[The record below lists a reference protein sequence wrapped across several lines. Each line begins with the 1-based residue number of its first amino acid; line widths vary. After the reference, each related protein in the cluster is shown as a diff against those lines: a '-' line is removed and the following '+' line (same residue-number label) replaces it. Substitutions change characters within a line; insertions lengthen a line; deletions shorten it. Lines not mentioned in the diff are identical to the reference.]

1 MYILMISRG
10 IPTQKDPQWGCFEQD
25 QAEALHKAGHKVV
38 VVSVDTRFRM
48 TYRKIGI
55 TYKKKNGIDYYNSF
69 WIPAAVTN
77 LFSSKLTQT
86 IKEKQL
92 ERIYKKIEHIHGKPD
107 IIYGQF
113 FFNTALGVFLK
124 KKYGIPLVGIEHA
137 ARFVSDEV
145 DKNSL
150 KQASNVY
157 KHTDCNIAV
166 SSHLANALNR
176 LFNIHCEIVH
186 NVYNPYF
193 DSNVFKKQT
202 DKHKPFKFI
211 SIGTLESRKG
221 FDVLIKAFKQF
232 NSKYP
237 DSTLTIIGE
246 GEERNNLTR
255 LLTEE
260 NISNN
265 VFLIGKKN
273 KEEIAIQLSNS
284 DTFILASRSETFGV
298 VFIEAMALGLPVIGT
313 YCGGPDDIINE
324 KNGILVPVD
333 DINALFN
340 AMDKVYKDY
349 SHYNKNLIINGC
361 KSNYSSVA
369 IADKLTK
376 VFDKVLKAK
385 K

>member
-10 IPTQKDPQWGCFEQD
+10 IPSKKEPQWGCFEQD
-25 QAEALHKAGHKVV
+25 QAEALHKAGHKVI
-38 VVSVDTRFRM
+38 VVSVDSRFLM
-48 TYRKIGI
+48 KWRKLGI
-55 TYKKKNGIDYYNSF
+55 THKNRNGIDYYNSF
-69 WIPAAVTN
+69 WIPGVFTSFVN
-77 LFSSKLTQT
+77 RNFNMY

-92 ERIYKKIEHIHGKPD
+92 DKLYRYIEYKHGKPD

-150 KQASNVY
+150 NQASYVY

-202 DKHKPFKFI
+202 NKHKPFKFI

-232 NSKYP
+232 NRKFP

-246 GEERNNLTR
+246 GKERNNLTR

-260 NISNN
+260 DISNN

-273 KEEIAIQLSNS
+273 KEEIALLLSNS

-313 YCGGPDDIINE
+313 YCGGPDDIVNE

-333 DINALFN
+333 DIKTLSKAMEEVYNNYSHFN
-340 AMDKVYKDY
+340 KDY
-349 SHYNKNLIINGC
+349 IINEC
-361 KSNYSSVA
+361 KSNYSSLA
-369 IADKLTK
+369 IARKLTN
-376 VFDKVLKAK
+376 VFDEVINNN
-385 K
+385 